1 MCTERTPD
9 AIVVCD
15 VAIADVRAAMLPLGN
30 VAITHLPYEGNLVT
44 NPDAAHTGE
53 FRAALA
59 GAIAKHGGS
68 LA

>member
-15 VAIADVRAAMLPLGN
+15 VAI
-30 VAITHLPYEGNLVT
+30 THLPYEGNLVT
-44 NPDAAHTGE
+44 NPDTANRDQ

-59 GAIAKHGGS
+59 GAIAQHGGS